1 MDFIKFGKVNNNV
14 VNKAKKN
21 ILNQNNI
28 SEINKTKANNHL
40 KKDNYDSDDDNKEN
54 IRRKDSDDDF
64 DKSKSNKN
72 VVKRPIICICNDLY
86 AKVLMP
92 LRKEALVFNIKA
104 DPAKLEKRIRDICI
118 KESLNIDQS
127 TIKNLCK
134 QTNFDIRAC
143 INTLQFISYNQT
155 NAMLLKTL
163 SSDKLFMI
171 GSKDIGTGL
180 FEIWNKVFTNNKA
193 EMNFNSVLHLYNS
206 YGEFEKINEG
216 IFVNYVNNPVSGLSE
231 LSNRAKLLDYLSYD
245 DIITSK
251 IHSTHNY
258 ELSKFQILPGAY
270 SKLKYSSNDKNKNLK
285 FPSVLVEYKKSKKF
299 TQRILSSLKES
310 YDEETPNSRIGKKSL
325 VCDTLPFIFQLIQPE
340 IREIN
345 PELMNSN
352 ETKALRTAI
361 NIMCQFG
368 IKFFEGK
375 SEEDLEMDQIYEPDI
390 HNLLNFNEKKLEPK
404 IEFRN
409 NLKNITNEGPLQIKL
424 NYRISSK
431 HKFIIKSEY
440 ERIKHYNQHMK
451 EISKGGNLSKKSLE
465 VDALKM
471 ENLNPFKDN
480 KKNNVVNNMNFGKKR
495 NFTQFSDPEYKFVYK
510 FNEGVTNSVRRSLN
524 LSYFFKK

>member
-28 SEINKTKANNHL
+28 TDINKTKANYNL
-40 KKDNYDSDDDNKEN
+40 RKDNYDSDDDNKEN
-54 IRRKDSDDDF
+54 VRRKDSDDDN
-64 DKSKSNKN
+64 DKSKSSKN
-72 VVKRPIICICNDLY
+72 LVKRPIICICNDLY

-104 DPAKLEKRIRDICI
+104 DPAKLEKRLKDICLR
-118 KESLNIDQS
+118 ESLNIEQS
-127 TIKNLCK
+127 TLKNLCK

-143 INTLQFISYNQT
+143 INTLQFISYNQN
-155 NAMLLKTL
+155 NATLLKTL
-163 SSDKLFMI
+163 SSEKLFTI
-171 GSKDIGTGL
+171 GSKDIGAGL
-180 FEIWNKVFTNNKA
+180 FDIWNKIFTNNKN
-193 EMNFNSVLHLYNS
+193 EMNFHSVLQLYNS

-216 IFVNYVNNPVSGLSE
+216 IFVNYVSNPANSLTE
-231 LSNRAKLLDYLSYD
+231 LKDRAKLLDYLSYD
-245 DIITSK
+245 DTLTSK
-251 IHSTHNY
+251 IHSSHNY
-258 ELSKFQILPGAY
+258 ELSKFQILPGAFT
-270 SKLKYSSNDKNKNLK
+270 KLKYSSNDKNKNLK
-285 FPSVLVEYKKSKKF
+285 FPSALVEYKKNRKF
-299 TQRILSSLKES
+299 TQRILAALKES

-325 VCDTLPFIFQLIQPE
+325 ICDTLPFIFQLIQPE

-345 PELMNSN
+345 PELMNVN
-352 ETKALRTAI
+352 ETRALRTAI

-375 SEEDLEMDQIYEPDI
+375 IEEESEEDQIYEPDI
-390 HNLLNFNEKKLEPK
+390 HNLLNFNEKNSEPK
-404 IEFRN
+404 FEFKN
-409 NLKNITNEGPLQIKL
+409 NFKKQTVESPLRLKL

-431 HKFIIKSEY
+431 QKFIIKSEY
-440 ERIKHYNQHMK
+440 ERIKNYNQHMK
-451 EISKGGNLSKKSLE
+451 EIGKSGTTSKRELN
-465 VDALKM
+465 M
-471 ENLNPFKDN
+471 ESLNPFKDT
-480 KKNNVVNNMNFGKKR
+480 KKNPVINNMNFGKKR